1 MVSYERLLVE
11 QGLYNPGHE
20 QYTMPSWS
28 SEPSTES
35 SLTTTDKT
43 MTATAVDVENE
54 HPQSSNKPSKYL
66 KKKSDK
72 PTIYIDLTTPPV
84 SPRVGPVSQLP
95 PAPSIVMPAL
105 ATRSESSAIW
115 DTVSSLPDLSDVVDG
130 PNDSLHEGRLMD
142 STLTKPCG
150 QPLSP
155 FKPKYPPTPFPTA
168 PHPLLPPPAPT
179 PSMPKQP
186 KGFRFHGVFPDNND
200 SSESC
205 DSKSTQK
212 ANDTEPDLKKLVKS
226 FSVTKPST
234 GGKRSNTF
242 WVVYLGQV
250 MGIYDDHE
258 EAQKINESFHTA
270 KTRGYPT
277 LKAARGAW
285 DHAWRNEKIAFGA
298 SGLSSANEADA
309 NTRIQLYWVVIEG
322 VTPGIHM
329 NHADAMAAVGE
340 DNPYLLRITWTL
352 KDAYEIQA
360 WGVSHGLIKYHR

>member
-1 MVSYERLLVE
+1 MVSYERLLAE
-11 QGLYNPGHE
+11 QGLYNPDRE
-20 QYTMPSWS
+20 QYTMPPRS

-35 SLTTTDKT
+35 SLTMTEET

-54 HPQSSNKPSKYL
+54 HPRSSNKPSERL
-66 KKKSDK
+66 KKKSDE

-84 SPRVGPVSQLP
+84 SPKVGPVSQLP
-95 PAPSIVMPAL
+95 PAPSIITPAL

-130 PNDSLHEGRLMD
+130 PNGSLHEHGSMD
-142 STLTKPCG
+142 SALVKPCG

-155 FKPKYPPTPFPTA
+155 FKPKYPPAPFPTA
-168 PHPLLPPPAPT
+168 PRPLLPPSAPT
-179 PSMPKQP
+179 PSTPKVP
-186 KGFRFHGVFPDNND
+186 KGFRFHGVFPDDDN

-212 ANDTEPDLKKLVKS
+212 ADDTEPDLKKLVKS
-226 FSVTKPST
+226 FSVTKA
-234 GGKRSNTF
+234 GRKRSNAF
-242 WVVYLGQV
+242 WVVYHGQV
-250 MGIYDDHE
+250 MGIYDDYE
-258 EAQKINESFHTA
+258 EAQKINESFCTA

-309 NTRIQLYWVVIEG
+309 NARIQLYWVVIEG

-329 NHADAMAAVGE
+329 NHADAMVAVGE
-340 DNPYLLRITWTL
+340 DNPYLLRVT
-352 KDAYEIQA
+352 
-360 WGVSHGLIKYHR
+360 